1 MLEISTDTSIFTVIS
16 PSQYHSHVGPDLNI
30 FQNFASRRSLSE
42 LIYQNM
48 DSNHFG
54 FFLQQRYCII
64 FHGKIR
70 NSEQFYLEIIEN
82 IFYYFLLCFFVR
94 STNHLEGAEA
104 PRCPPSPGLVT
115 DCVVEKWSCNRG
127 YIIIIVWLSQKYFK
141 KWLFTLGRCCWRWL
155 QFCF

>member
-1 MLEISTDTSIFTVIS
+1 MGTDCIPVGPPNSHSCSRYPLIPIFS
-16 PSQYHSHVGPDLNI
+16 LRFSSSQYHPHAGPDLNI

-48 DSNHFG
+48 VSNHFG

-94 STNHLEGAEA
+94 STNHLYGERDIQREA
-104 PRCPPSPGLVT
+104 T
-115 DCVVEKWSCNRG
+115 
-127 YIIIIVWLSQKYFK
+127 
-141 KWLFTLGRCCWRWL
+141 FTNSLA
-155 QFCF
+155 